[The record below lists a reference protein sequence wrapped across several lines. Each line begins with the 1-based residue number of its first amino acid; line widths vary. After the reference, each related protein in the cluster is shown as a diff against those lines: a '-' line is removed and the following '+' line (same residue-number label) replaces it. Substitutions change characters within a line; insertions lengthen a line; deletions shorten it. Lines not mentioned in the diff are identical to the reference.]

1 MDAHYMQSESPAVA
15 RAGNAGIVVEKARP
29 GQPHKGKT
37 FVAIHAHLQDLPHYA
52 AGLCA
57 KLMLE
62 GYTGYLVRTTNDEK
76 YGGRT
81 IAQNILS
88 NEQEHLKMAAVLG
101 FKDVIDLYYRAHRMN
116 EISPTEIRGRLIL
129 LLRMLKADTVISFH
143 PSGPGGE
150 DTDHAATARAVEDAC
165 DMAASESDFQEH
177 LDAGFGPQSVIERYY
192 FHTDPDQAFNR
203 VVDIGP
209 HIEKKID
216 AIVECQSQGGGGR
229 GIELRARLAKE
240 GKRLPLLGSDDR
252 TANREYVRQFLLDE
266 HRDYGRRH
274 NLQYAERFLYVDHRP
289 PAKTKVD
296 EYVAK
301 NAVGM

>member
-1 MDAHYMQSESPAVA
+1 MDVHSESLAAA
-15 RAGNAGIVVEKARP
+15 RAGSAGIVVEKARA
-29 GQPHKGKT
+29 GQPGKGKV
-37 FVAIHAHLQDLPHYA
+37 FVAVHAHLQDVPYYA
-52 AGLCA
+52 GGLCA
-57 KLMLE
+57 KLILD

-116 EISPTEIRGRLIL
+116 EISPTEVRGRLIL

-143 PSGPGGE
+143 PSAPGEE
-150 DTDHAATARAVEDAC
+150 DSDHAATGRAVAEAC

-177 LDAGFGPQSVIERYY
+177 LEAGFAAQSVVERYY
-192 FHTDPDQAFNR
+192 FHTHPDQPFNR
-203 VVDIGP
+203 VVDIDP
-209 HIEKKID
+209 HVERKID
-216 AIVECQSQGGGGR
+216 AIVECQSQGGGTR
-229 GIELRARLAKE
+229 GVELRARLAKE
-240 GKRLPLLGSDDR
+240 GKRLPLLGGDDR
-252 TANREYVRQFLLDE
+252 TANREYVRQFFLDE

-274 NLQYAERFLYVDHRP
+274 NLQYAERFLYVDRRP

-301 NAVGM
+301 NAVGI